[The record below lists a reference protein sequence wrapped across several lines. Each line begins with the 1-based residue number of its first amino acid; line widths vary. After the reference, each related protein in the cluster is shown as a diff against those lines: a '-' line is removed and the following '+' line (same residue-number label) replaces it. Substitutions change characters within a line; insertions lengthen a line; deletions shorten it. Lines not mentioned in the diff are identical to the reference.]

1 VTAHADASSRE
12 PVGSVAEEAA
22 RLLGA
27 LQDAAGAWAG
37 SQQPAHAGHETPAAC
52 RVCPLCQAI
61 AAVQHVRPE
70 TVQHLADAAGSL
82 AAALSDVLA
91 GARQARTTPEPA
103 PGTARPERPRRD
115 DVQHIDITD

>member
-1 VTAHADASSRE
+1 VEAAVTAHARE

-27 LQDAAGAWAG
+27 LQDAAGAWTASASEHG
-37 SQQPAHAGHETPAAC
+37 PHETPTAC

-70 TVQHLADAAGSL
+70 TVQHLADAAASL

-91 GARQARTTPEPA
+91 GARQAPPD
-103 PGTARPERPRRD
+103 PGTARPERERRD
-115 DVQHIDITD
+115 DVQRIDITD